1 MNTQPVVDEF
11 FAKIRSAG
19 FFARLFSWKKITADA
34 ESAYQSIK
42 TAESEAKTAV
52 YEARIKEDALTKLN
66 EESNRRISEIEKQTA
81 QSEYDKTI
89 LQEKLAAEVSKHI
102 LAKETADKLAEE
114 KRVKEDELIKTRE
127 ELTAERT
134 LLAAEK
140 EQHAKTFAEIE
151 ILAKAKEETEK
162 ELVNVREELT
172 AERIRLAAE
181 KEQHAKTSAEIET
194 LVKAKEETEKELV
207 NVREELT
214 AERTRLAAEKEMHEA
229 VKTGAEE
236 LTRAKEAADA
246 ELAKVREELS
256 AEKTRLEAEAQAHAK
271 VRADFEELAKEKLAS
286 DDSLVKTREKLSAAE
301 EGLRIEQ
308 EKSAA
313 LKSEAESTAAE
324 LAAANEQLAAEESVK
339 EERAAEYERRVSSLN
354 TLIDQMKEDHR
365 RAEERIKEE
374 MEAHNELLSSAWQR
388 HEKEV
393 EENLRGL
400 AKRYDFIRCEKCDY
414 PYSGTPDNVFLIGG
428 MYTIFDAKSPKNPED
443 LENFPAYLKQQAEG
457 MKKYCKNENVRKD
470 AFLVV
475 PSSAADVLTTFV
487 YPLADYT
494 VYVIT
499 PDAVLPILQMLKT
512 IEAYDFAEQL
522 SPDDRD
528 KLCRFI
534 GKLSHTAKRKIQ
546 IDTYL
551 SQEFVSVLR
560 ESAALPEEFA
570 KDIVKY
576 EQQAKLNPP
585 IEKRAK
591 IIAVEDIASDV
602 AQVERDILGWAR
614 IEE

>member
-1 MNTQPVVDEF
+1 MNSESAVDEF
-11 FAKIRSAG
+11 FARIRSAG
-19 FFARLFSWKKITADA
+19 FFARLFSWKKIRTEAETAYRKIKDAASDA
-34 ESAYQSIK
+34 ESAIQ
-42 TAESEAKTAV
+42 ES
-52 YEARIKEDALTKLN
+52 RIKEDMLTTLN
-66 EESNRRISEIEKQTA
+66 EEKDKRILEITNQAA
-81 QSEYDKTI
+81 QSSRDNAV
-89 LQEKLAAEVSKHI
+89 LREKLAAEESKLI
-102 LAKETADKLAEE
+102 SAKETADTLAKEKQAKEE
-114 KRVKEDELIKTRE
+114 ELIKARE
-127 ELTAERT
+127 ELTIEKTRA
-134 LLAAEK
+134 AAEK
-140 EQHAKTFAEIE
+140 E
-151 ILAKAKEETEK
+151 L
-162 ELVNVREELT
+162 
-172 AERIRLAAE
+172 
-181 KEQHAKTSAEIET
+181 
-194 LVKAKEETEKELV
+194 
-207 NVREELT
+207 
-214 AERTRLAAEKEMHEA
+214 HEA
-229 VKTGAEE
+229 AKKEADE
-236 LTRAKEAADA
+236 LSKAKEAADA
-246 ELAKVREELS
+246 ELANVREELSAEHTRLTAEKEMREAVKTEAEELTKAKEAADTELARVREELS
-256 AEKTRLEAEAQAHAK
+256 AEKTRLEAETQAHAK
-271 VRADFEELAKEKLAS
+271 IKADFEELAKEKRTGDDTLA
-286 DDSLVKTREKLSAAE
+286 KTREKLSAAE

-313 LKSEAESTAAE
+313 LKLEAESTAAE

-475 PSSAADVLTTFV
+475 PSSTADVLTTFV

-614 IEE
+614 IE

>member
-1 MNTQPVVDEF
+1 MNNQPSVDEF
-11 FAKIRSAG
+11 FAKIRTAG
-19 FFARLFSWKKITADA
+19 FFARLFSWKKITAEA

-42 TAESEAKTAV
+42 NSAADTEAVLRES
-52 YEARIKEDALTKLN
+52 RIKEDTLSRLN
-66 EESNRRISEIEKQTA
+66 EEKDRRIAEMQEQSAQNSRECAVLREKF
-81 QSEYDKTI
+81 
-89 LQEKLAAEVSKHI
+89 AAEESKHI
-102 LAKETADKLAEE
+102 LAKETAEKLAGEKQAKEE
-114 KRVKEDELIKTRE
+114 ELIK
-127 ELTAERT
+127 
-134 LLAAEK
+134 
-140 EQHAKTFAEIE
+140 
-151 ILAKAKEETEK
+151 
-162 ELVNVREELT
+162 VREELT
-172 AERIRLAAE
+172 I
-181 KEQHAKTSAEIET
+181 
-194 LVKAKEETEKELV
+194 
-207 NVREELT
+207 
-214 AERTRLAAEKEMHEA
+214 ERTRLTAEIEMYNA
-229 VKTGAEE
+229 VKTEAEE
-236 LTRAKEAADA
+236 LSKAKQESDAA
-246 ELAKVREELS
+246 LADVREELS
-256 AEKTRLEAEAQAHAK
+256 AEHIRLESKTKEHDAVKSAF
-271 VRADFEELAKEKLAS
+271 DELAKEKQAS
-286 DDSLVKTREKLSAAE
+286 DDALRTARERLSAAE

-313 LKSEAESTAAE
+313 LKTEAESKASE

-354 TLIDQMKEDHR
+354 TLIDQMKEDHE
-365 RAEERIKEE
+365 RAEERIKQQMEE
-374 MEAHNELLSSAWQR
+374 HNELLASAWQR

-393 EENLRGL
+393 EDTLKAL
-400 AKRYDFIRCEKCDY
+400 AKRYDFIRCEKNDY

-457 MKKYCKNENVRKD
+457 MKKYCRNENVRKD

-475 PSSAADVLTTFV
+475 PSSAAEVLTTFV

-512 IEAYDFAEQL
+512 IEAYDFAEQM
-522 SPDDRD
+522 SPEDRD

-570 KDIVKY
+570 KDIEKY
-576 EQQAKLNPP
+576 EKEAKLNPP

-591 IIAVEDIASDV
+591 LIAVEDIAADV
-602 AQVERDILGWAR
+602 SQVERDILGWAR

>member
-1 MNTQPVVDEF
+1 MNSESAVDEF
-11 FAKIRSAG
+11 FARIRSAG
-19 FFARLFSWKKITADA
+19 FFARLFSWKKIRTEAETAYRKIKDATSDA
-34 ESAYQSIK
+34 ESAIQ
-42 TAESEAKTAV
+42 ES
-52 YEARIKEDALTKLN
+52 RIKEDMLTTLN
-66 EESNRRISEIEKQTA
+66 EEKDKRILEITNQAA
-81 QSEYDKTI
+81 QSSRDNAV
-89 LQEKLAAEVSKHI
+89 LREKLAAEESKLI
-102 LAKETADKLAEE
+102 SAKEAADTLAKEKQAKEE
-114 KRVKEDELIKTRE
+114 ELIKARE
-127 ELTAERT
+127 ELTIEKTRAATEKELHEAAKKDADELSKAKEEADAELAKVREEFT
-134 LLAAEK
+134 IEKTRAAAEK
-140 EQHAKTFAEIE
+140 E
-151 ILAKAKEETEK
+151 L
-162 ELVNVREELT
+162 
-172 AERIRLAAE
+172 
-181 KEQHAKTSAEIET
+181 
-194 LVKAKEETEKELV
+194 
-207 NVREELT
+207 
-214 AERTRLAAEKEMHEA
+214 HEA
-229 VKTGAEE
+229 AKKEAEE
-236 LTRAKEAADA
+236 LAKAKEAADA

-256 AEKTRLEAEAQAHAK
+256 AERTRLTAEKEMREAVKTEAEELTRAKEAADADLAKVREELSAEKTRLEAEREAHAK
-271 VRADFEELAKEKLAS
+271 IKADFEELAKEKLAS
-286 DDSLVKTREKLSAAE
+286 DDTLVKTREKLSAAE

-393 EENLRGL
+393 EENLKGL

-414 PYSGTPDNVFLIGG
+414 PYSGTPDNVFLVGG

-475 PSSAADVLTTFV
+475 PSSTADVLTTFV

-560 ESAALPEEFA
+560 ESASLPEEFA

-602 AQVERDILGWAR
+602 AQVERDILGWAK
-614 IEE
+614 IE